1 MLLYIAEKPS
11 TMILVKKAYERS
23 NKPCGDITFVALAGH
38 VCGLME
44 PKEYSQW
51 NLKWKDL
58 KLPMV
63 PDSFRIKSI
72 KPDLVKKIRDLIKSG
87 DYKGIIVGTDSDV
100 EGNGI
105 YALLEKNLHLEK
117 MKAYR
122 FFETDLTDKGIMDSF
137 KNLTDFHTCPRDV
150 GMTQAFW
157 IRAQFDWLIGF
168 NLSVAY
174 TVKTGMLMRV
184 GRVKAPT
191 LKLVYDNLIIF
202 CHE

>member
-1 MLLYIAEKPS
+1 
-11 TMILVKKAYERS
+11 
-23 NKPCGDITFVALAGH
+23 
-38 VCGLME
+38 ME
-44 PKEYSQW
+44 HKEYSQW

-117 MKAYR
+117 MPQGCGYDA
-122 FFETDLTDKGIMDSF
+122 GILDPG
-137 KNLTDFHTCPRDV
+137 T
-150 GMTQAFW
+150 
-157 IRAQFDWLIGF
+157 I
-168 NLSVAY
+168 
-174 TVKTGMLMRV
+174 
-184 GRVKAPT
+184 
-191 LKLVYDNLIIF
+191 
-202 CHE
+202 